1 MMCAWQE
8 LLNILPGWLKTE
20 VAKIDQQFLCEIRLR
35 TGQPTELYFGSNS
48 MYLGC
53 MATQEDLNFVVNTT
67 SRYSPWAAKS
77 LNQGYLTCIGGHRI
91 GICGEVVLKDGKP
104 AGFRAI
110 SGVCI
115 RVCHDVHGIGNSAAI
130 FPGSVLILGP
140 PGSGKT
146 TLLRDM
152 LRCLA
157 EREAIA
163 VVDER
168 GELFPEGFHRGKRMD
183 VLSGCP
189 KQEGIDMVL
198 RSMGP
203 KIIAVDEI
211 TSEGDC
217 EALIRAGWCGVRIF
231 ATAHAYS
238 ASDLENRP
246 IYRRLHQCGLFDHV
260 LILDKHRIWQEVKK
274 VG

>member
-1 MMCAWQE
+1 MMCTWQE
-8 LLNILPGWLKTE
+8 LLKILPGWLKTE
-20 VAKIDQQFLCEIRLR
+20 VTKIDPQYLCEIRLR
-35 TGQPTELYFGSNS
+35 MGQPTELNFGCNS
-48 MYLGC
+48 KCLDRI
-53 MATQEDLNFVVNTT
+53 ATQDDLDFLVNAA
-67 SRYSPWAAKS
+67 SRYSPWAATS
-77 LNQGYLTCIGGHRI
+77 LNQ
-91 GICGEVVLKDGKP
+91 VVLKDGKP
-104 AGFRAI
+104 AGLRAI

-115 RVCHDVHGIGNSAAI
+115 RVCHDVSGIGNSASK

-157 EREAIA
+157 EREAVT

-168 GELFPEGFHRGKRMD
+168 GELFPEHFHRGKRMD
-183 VLSGCP
+183 VLTGCP

-231 ATAHAYS
+231 ATAHAS
-238 ASDLENRP
+238 SVSDLENRP
-246 IYRRLHQCGLFDHV
+246 IYRRLYQCGLFDHM
-260 LILDKHRIWQEVKK
+260 LILDRHRVWREVKK

>member
-1 MMCAWQE
+1 MMCTWQE
-8 LLNILPGWLKTE
+8 LLKILPGWLKTE
-20 VAKIDQQFLCEIRLR
+20 VTKIDPQYLCEIRLR
-35 TGQPTELYFGSNS
+35 MGQPTELNFGCNS
-48 MYLGC
+48 KCLDRI
-53 MATQEDLNFVVNTT
+53 ATQDDLDFLVNAA
-67 SRYSPWAAKS
+67 SRYSPWAATS

-91 GICGEVVLKDGKP
+91 GVCGEVVLKDGKP
-104 AGFRAI
+104 AGLRAI

-115 RVCHDVHGIGNSAAI
+115 RVCHDVSGIGNSASK

-157 EREAIA
+157 EREAVT

-168 GELFPEGFHRGKRMD
+168 GELFPEHFHRGKRMD
-183 VLSGCP
+183 VLTGCP

-231 ATAHAYS
+231 ATAHAS
-238 ASDLENRP
+238 SVSDLENRP
-246 IYRRLHQCGLFDHV
+246 IYRRLYQCGLFDHM
-260 LILDKHRIWQEVKK
+260 LILDRHRVWREVKK